1 MASRSVLL
9 CYLENK
15 KALKL
20 PPKSGIQDLSYLNNE
35 FLTNFFLIK
44 REVKIY
50 FSEIRQNVGGDIDL
64 DESDE
69 IFDKYKL
76 KVVVT
81 PMLHSAASSVA
92 TFGSD
97 FEKVLTCKF

>member
-1 MASRSVLL
+1 MVKKMASHSVLL

-35 FLTNFFLIK
+35 FLNNFSF
-44 REVKIY
+44 ESNVKLRVTFQRY
-50 FSEIRQNVGGDIDL
+50 DEMCMGEYVDL

-69 IFDKYKL
+69 IFDKDKL
-76 KVVVT
+76 KVV
-81 PMLHSAASSVA
+81 ASVSCFQCSYIWV
-92 TFGSD
+92 
-97 FEKVLTCKF
+97 